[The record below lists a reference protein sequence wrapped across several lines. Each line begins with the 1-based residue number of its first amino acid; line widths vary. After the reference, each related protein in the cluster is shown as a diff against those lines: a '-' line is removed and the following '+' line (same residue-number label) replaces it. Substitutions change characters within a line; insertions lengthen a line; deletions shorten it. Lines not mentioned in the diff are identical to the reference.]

1 MSDLT
6 VPLSDESTPRAAR
19 AERTAAALPT
29 ASTDRGTSDSTRAPG
44 SALDDGTGPGL
55 RQAGRLQAAVLV
67 GASCLSVL
75 GATLIAPVQPA
86 IRDAFAGQAG
96 VEVLVPISLTVPALM
111 IGLMAPFA
119 GRVVDSVG
127 RLRLLTLALVVYAL
141 VGTAPLYLDSL
152 PLIVASRVGVGIA
165 EAAIMTCATTLIAD
179 LWSGSRRNKIL
190 GLQAAVTSLSAVVF
204 IGAGGALGASSWRTP
219 FALYAVSLVFAVL
232 VPLTLWQPAAVRRVQ
247 SALPPVNWTALRP
260 ALLITFF
267 GGIVFYAPI
276 VELSFVLDGIG
287 VSSVATIGGISAFA
301 ALATAIGA
309 LSFSRVAGRG
319 PSALLPV
326 ALTAAGCG
334 LLVMGAGSA
343 AGSVPLV
350 AAGAVLCS
358 VGTGLLLPTLLTW
371 AQHSLT
377 AETRGRGTGMWT
389 AAFFIGQFICPL
401 AILALAALLGGLSA
415 ALMAVGVGALV
426 LAGVGRT
433 LSR

>member
-1 MSDLT
+1 
-6 VPLSDESTPRAAR
+6 
-19 AERTAAALPT
+19 
-29 ASTDRGTSDSTRAPG
+29 
-44 SALDDGTGPGL
+44 
-55 RQAGRLQAAVLV
+55 
-67 GASCLSVL
+67 
-75 GATLIAPVQPA
+75 
-86 IRDAFAGQAG
+86 
-96 VEVLVPISLTVPALM
+96 
-111 IGLMAPFA
+111 
-119 GRVVDSVG
+119 
-127 RLRLLTLALVVYAL
+127 
-141 VGTAPLYLDSL
+141 
-152 PLIVASRVGVGIA
+152 
-165 EAAIMTCATTLIAD
+165 
-179 LWSGSRRNKIL
+179 
-190 GLQAAVTSLSAVVF
+190 
-204 IGAGGALGASSWRTP
+204 
-219 FALYAVSLVFAVL
+219 
-232 VPLTLWQPAAVRRVQ
+232 
-247 SALPPVNWTALRP
+247 
-260 ALLITFF
+260 
-267 GGIVFYAPI
+267 
-276 VELSFVLDGIG
+276 
-287 VSSVATIGGISAFA
+287 GISAFA